1 MNFTNIYSDIYKK
14 IIREKDKSYYNYNP
28 NLNLISKDKRPDSNF
43 QFIIKKYTKDYS
55 EIINKYLRESGS
67 GNYSDEE
74 RKKIE
79 SFIYCLHSLL
89 QLREAYYVEND
100 IIVYKGVNFP
110 IPENWKKDFTFLIGE
125 FVSTT
130 LNKNIAKLNS
140 KGKILSIQIKNN
152 GANGQVFYC
161 RNIQRIS
168 YYPMEQEIL
177 ITAFSKFKYIRED
190 DDMIYLECLGY

>member
-1 MNFTNIYSDIYKK
+1 M
-14 IIREKDKSYYNYNP
+14 
-28 NLNLISKDKRPDSNF
+28 
-43 QFIIKKYTKDYS
+43 
-55 EIINKYLRESGS
+55 
-67 GNYSDEE
+67 
-74 RKKIE
+74 
-79 SFIYCLHSLL
+79 
-89 QLREAYYVEND
+89 
-100 IIVYKGVNFP
+100 
-110 IPENWKKDFTFLIGE
+110 IGE

-190 DDMIYLECLGY
+190 DDMIYLECF